1 MRPRSYDGVRLFTG
15 NGPTFEGHFTN
26 DTAAPS
32 YMLLL
37 MTRRSLVSSL
47 VVTGAAMKMT
57 AARAEWKP
65 RIGILGPYTPSNVE
79 FAKAQGYNN
88 MILGSG
94 PGSTLDAQK
103 ITDAQ
108 VESVKDTLKA
118 NGIHVSALQIT
129 QNHISADAGARIR
142 ENAYFQKAIELAGRL
157 NVPYI
162 GAMSGKDKALP
173 FPKQIDEIARVYNEK
188 YFPLCEK
195 NKVRICWEPWPEG
208 PNLAT
213 SPVGYDALFRAF
225 SGSPYVG
232 LQFDPSHFVRQFMD
246 PIEVAHA
253 YADKIYDVHLK
264 DTEISP
270 SALHSGGISP
280 VNGQDWWRY
289 RIPGLGSIPWNRFFS
304 ILQERAYQGAMSVE
318 HEDDLYGAGDNPG
331 PDFSEP
337 YKVGF
342 VMARRYLNQYVP

>member
-1 MRPRSYDGVRLFTG
+1 
-15 NGPTFEGHFTN
+15 
-26 DTAAPS
+26 
-32 YMLLL
+32 
-37 MTRRSLVSSL
+37 MTRRTLVSSL
-47 VVTGAAMKMT
+47 VVTAA
-57 AARAEWKP
+57 AAKIKAAHTEWKP
-65 RIGILGPYTPSNVE
+65 RIGVLGPYTPANVE
-79 FAKAQGYNN
+79 FAKSQGYNN

-94 PGSTLDAQK
+94 PGSTLDAEK

-108 VESVKDTLKA
+108 VEAVKTTLKS
-118 NGIHVSALQIT
+118 NSMHVSTLQVT
-129 QNHISADAGARIR
+129 QNHISADAAERASDI
-142 ENAYFQKAIELAGRL
+142 AYFQKAIELAGRL

-162 GAMSGKDKALP
+162 GAMSGKNEALP

-213 SPVGYDALFRAF
+213 SPVGYDALFHAF

-246 PIEVAHA
+246 PIETARN

-270 SALHSGGISP
+270 LALKSGGIKP
-280 VNGQDWWRY
+280 VNGQQWWRY
-289 RIPGLGSIPWNRFFS
+289 RIPGLGVIPWNQFFS
-304 ILQERAYQGAMSVE
+304 ILQERGYIGAMSVE
-318 HEDDLYGAGDNPG
+318 HEDDLYGADDNPG
-331 PDFSEP
+331 PDFGEA